1 MTLLRNKMLEIT
13 VREQRKRFLLI
24 LTMEYYAAL
33 KSHTFDICL
42 CGGTLRHFKAKLT
55 EHKAV
60 RTSCFVRVC
69 ALGGSKWEATDD
81 SHFLAYSFKVLVKF

>member
-13 VREQRKRFLLI
+13 VREQIKRFLLI

-33 KSHTFDICL
+33 KSYTFDICV

-55 EHKAV
+55 ERKAV
-60 RTSCFVRVC
+60 GTPCFVLMC
-69 ALGGSKWEATDD
+69 ALDGSEWEATDD
-81 SHFLAYSFKVLVKF
+81 SHFPAYSFKVLVKL